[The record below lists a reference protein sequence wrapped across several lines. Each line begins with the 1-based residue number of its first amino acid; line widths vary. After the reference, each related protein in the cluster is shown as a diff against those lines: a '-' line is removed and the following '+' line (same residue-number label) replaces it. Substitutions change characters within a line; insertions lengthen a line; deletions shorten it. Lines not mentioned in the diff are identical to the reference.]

1 MILVNNPF
9 GQDPMDFNE
18 NTAAD
23 RVGYRIREIR
33 ESQNMTQ
40 AELGEKVGLN
50 GDRVQNTK
58 TVPESRNL
66 NC

>member
-33 ESQNMTQ
+33 
-40 AELGEKVGLN
+40 GLLWILTHVPCTYKN
-50 GDRVQNTK
+50 FLPVRMKILQH
-58 TVPESRNL
+58 TVFYISY
-66 NC
+66 